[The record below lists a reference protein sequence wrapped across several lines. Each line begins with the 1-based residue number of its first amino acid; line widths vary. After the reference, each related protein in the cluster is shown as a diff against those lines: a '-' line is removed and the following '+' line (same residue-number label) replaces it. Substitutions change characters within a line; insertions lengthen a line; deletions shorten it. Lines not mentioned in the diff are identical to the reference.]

1 MTKIL
6 ITGATGN
13 TGAQIARGLIERGH
27 SVRVGVRD
35 PKKAAAL
42 AGLGAEV
49 VRYDYDAPETLAPA
63 FAGVERVYLLTPFAP
78 GFERLGALAI
88 EAARGAGVRYA
99 LRISA
104 VGADPRSDFW
114 PARGH
119 GLVEK
124 QLAESGLDYTILQ
137 PTFFMD
143 NLFSFHAHTLRGEG
157 TFYGAAADGR
167 VSYVSS
173 GDIAEVAVAL
183 LSRPEGHSGKT
194 YVLTG
199 EEALSEA
206 EVAALASRV
215 LERKLSYTNLS
226 AEAFAAAAREN
237 GVPEPF
243 VQAMTGF
250 EGVKA
255 NGWGAS
261 ISPAVRELLG
271 RAPETY
277 EQFLRRNRDRL

>member
-35 PKKAAAL
+35 PKKAEAL

-78 GFERLGALAI
+78 GFEKLGASAI
-88 EAARGAGVRYA
+88 EAARGAGVKYI

-104 VGADPRSDFW
+104 VGADARSDFW

-119 GLVEK
+119 GLVEQ
-124 QLAESGLDYTILQ
+124 QLAQSGLDYTILQ

-143 NLFSFHAHTLRGEG
+143 NLFNFHGNTLKSSG
-157 TFYGAAADGR
+157 TFYGAAGDGR
-167 VSYVSS
+167 STYVSS

-183 LSRPEGHSGKT
+183 LSQPEGHSGKS

-199 EEALSEA
+199 EQALTET
-206 EVAALASRV
+206 EVATLASRV
-215 LERKLSYTNLS
+215 SGRKLSYTNLS
-226 AEAFAAAAREN
+226 AEQFAAGARQN

-255 NGWGAS
+255 NGWAAAV
-261 ISPAVRELLG
+261 SPAVREILG

-277 EQFLRRNRDRL
+277 EQFLSRSRDRL